1 MCNGRLNIFVR
12 GVRAAATMPSHA
24 RTPTVAPTL
33 AAFAAALADELAAV
47 QSALMGVQED
57 FAAHARAGGN
67 SGEDV
72 GLIALEAAVKA
83 SDYLSACV
91 LGEACTADLG
101 AL

>member
-1 MCNGRLNIFVR
+1 MFVR

-83 SDYLSACV
+83 SD
-91 LGEACTADLG
+91 
-101 AL
+101 